1 MSLGILGLLK
11 AGAVQ
16 KLIDKETWSYPFM
29 CIYSSLETDI
39 LLILL
44 HKYLPVH
51 IYKKAWKQS
60 ANYPVDSV
68 NIYIVVFLILPSCT
82 SGRLILS
89 FP

>member
-16 KLIDKETWSYPFM
+16 KLIDKETWSYPLM

-51 IYKKAWKQS
+51 IYKKA
-60 ANYPVDSV
+60 
-68 NIYIVVFLILPSCT
+68 
-82 SGRLILS
+82 
-89 FP
+89 